1 MERSSQLQE
10 IRARQEKWLRERQ
23 AEMDRE
29 RVVSELRADSMGGP
43 GSAGKASCCRCMGT
57 DIGCCR
63 VCAHTR
69 MRMHGGRSGVHG
81 RCCEAIHHS
90 RCAHGKQG
98 AALATGQHAQRG
110 PSRAGWLLTTMRC

>member
-43 GSAGKASCCRCMGT
+43 GSAGRPAVAAHGM
-57 DIGCCR
+57 GCCSCM
-63 VCAHTR
+63 CAHTR
-69 MRMHGGRSGVHG
+69 IRMHGGRSGVHG
-81 RCCEAIHHS
+81 PWCQAIHHCPCV
-90 RCAHGKQG
+90 RAKQG
-98 AALATGQHAQRG
+98 SILATGG
-110 PSRAGWLLTTMRC
+110 VGAGQG